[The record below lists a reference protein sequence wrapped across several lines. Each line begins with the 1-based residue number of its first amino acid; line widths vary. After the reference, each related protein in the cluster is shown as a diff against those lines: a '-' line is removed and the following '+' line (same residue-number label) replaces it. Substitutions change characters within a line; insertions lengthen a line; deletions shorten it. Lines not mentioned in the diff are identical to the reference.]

1 MSNNI
6 DLKKGLDIPI
16 KGSAKPVVSKT
27 VIPDTVAIVP
37 DDFKGFTPRLL
48 VKEGDRVLAGS
59 PVLAD
64 KKRPEILITSPVSGT
79 VKEIVRG
86 DKRKLL
92 EVRIGTDSVQEYVDF
107 GCRRPESLSAD
118 EVRTAL
124 LQSGLWAAI
133 IQRPYGILAD
143 PALKPKA
150 IFISAFSTAPLAPD
164 TEFVLGDE
172 FAAVQAG
179 VNALSK
185 LTDGGV
191 HVSLKSDNYAS
202 TPFHKLENAI
212 LHTFSGPHPAGNVGV
227 QISHIAPIQ
236 KDETV
241 WTVSLLMAAAIGRLF
256 LKGKTSYAMF
266 LMKAIQDVAMKE
278 KNESVAFIMMNVKG
292 TDLLNID
299 HLNERKDEIEEIRP
313 VYKKLGMEMK
323 PFQNVKYYYP
333 YSKDFTAYT
342 YEKEKNIKNRMEAGK
357 AFQFKYL
364 FETEE
369 DKECL
374 DLLFANIDDP
384 NETIESIINYIIS
397 NGQGF
402 KNVATWEDFKNA
414 LYAQT
419 QAGKAKTQGGDSIS
433 VMSWRKFYR
442 LFNKSYLK
450 CQQMFTNQLGKSV
463 RLRDQVEQIS
473 KNDVM
478 VIDVAK
484 LDEES
489 QGFVFGDVM
498 RAVYNLKLGSSMR
511 PDEDIP
517 DRIIIFIDE
526 LNKYASN
533 DVPKSSPILRQLLD
547 ITERGRSLGIVLFGA
562 EQFVSDIH
570 KRVKGNCATQAFG
583 RTNAIEITKEDFRF
597 VPSVYKTMLTRLKQ
611 GEYIIQNPVFR
622 SMLNI
627 KFPKPIYK
635 YYE

>member
-1 MSNNI
+1 METIGKIIATEKQPSTI
-6 DLKKGLDIPI
+6 EEFTFWTKKDLKLKPFDVVVVDHI
-16 KGSAKPVVSKT
+16 KDANGDPSKT
-27 VIPDTVAIVP
+27 
-37 DDFKGFTPRLL
+37 
-48 VKEGDRVLAGS
+48 
-59 PVLAD
+59 
-64 KKRPEILITSPVSGT
+64 
-79 VKEIVRG
+79 
-86 DKRKLL
+86 
-92 EVRIGTDSVQEYVDF
+92 F
-107 GCRRPESLSAD
+107 GVVE
-118 EVRTAL
+118 E
-124 LQSGLWAAI
+124 
-133 IQRPYGILAD
+133 
-143 PALKPKA
+143 
-150 IFISAFSTAPLAPD
+150 
-164 TEFVLGDE
+164 
-172 FAAVQAG
+172 
-179 VNALSK
+179 
-185 LTDGGV
+185 
-191 HVSLKSDNYAS
+191 
-202 TPFHKLENAI
+202 
-212 LHTFSGPHPAGNVGV
+212 
-227 QISHIAPIQ
+227 ISHITDSPSALAGYISSDFGDINSDAYTERIGMNYVKCKVVGNDKGIYIPVQEGRKVFLANEEQIMEALGL
-236 KDETV
+236 KDVKNPLPAGYIEMYDGDNKQTLPV
-241 WTVSLLMAAAIGRLF
+241 HFNSHFLIGPEGAHLNIAGISG
-256 LKGKTSYAMF
+256 LASKTSYAMF

-292 TDLLNID
+292 TDLLHID

-313 VYKKLGMEMK
+313 VYEKLGMEMK

-342 YEKEKNIKNRMEAGK
+342 YEKEKNIKNRMEASK

-364 FETEE
+364 FETDE

-511 PDEDIP
+511 PDEEIP

>member
-1 MSNNI
+1 METIGKIIATEKQPSTI
-6 DLKKGLDIPI
+6 EEFTFWTKKDLKLKPFDVVVVDHI
-16 KGSAKPVVSKT
+16 KDANGDPSKT
-27 VIPDTVAIVP
+27 
-37 DDFKGFTPRLL
+37 
-48 VKEGDRVLAGS
+48 
-59 PVLAD
+59 
-64 KKRPEILITSPVSGT
+64 
-79 VKEIVRG
+79 
-86 DKRKLL
+86 
-92 EVRIGTDSVQEYVDF
+92 F
-107 GCRRPESLSAD
+107 GVVE
-118 EVRTAL
+118 E
-124 LQSGLWAAI
+124 
-133 IQRPYGILAD
+133 
-143 PALKPKA
+143 
-150 IFISAFSTAPLAPD
+150 
-164 TEFVLGDE
+164 
-172 FAAVQAG
+172 
-179 VNALSK
+179 
-185 LTDGGV
+185 
-191 HVSLKSDNYAS
+191 
-202 TPFHKLENAI
+202 
-212 LHTFSGPHPAGNVGV
+212 
-227 QISHIAPIQ
+227 ISHITDSPSALAGYISSDFGDINSDAYTERIGMNYVKCKVVGNDKGIYIPVQEGRKVFLANEEQIMEALGL
-236 KDETV
+236 KDVKNPLPAGYIEMYDGDNKQTLPV
-241 WTVSLLMAAAIGRLF
+241 HFNSHFLIGPEGAHLNIAGISG
-256 LKGKTSYAMF
+256 LASKTSYAMF

-313 VYKKLGMEMK
+313 VYEKLGMEMK

-364 FETEE
+364 FETDE

>member
-1 MSNNI
+1 METIGKIIATEKQPSTI
-6 DLKKGLDIPI
+6 EEFTFWTKKDLKLKPFDVVVVDHI
-16 KGSAKPVVSKT
+16 KDANGDPSKT
-27 VIPDTVAIVP
+27 
-37 DDFKGFTPRLL
+37 
-48 VKEGDRVLAGS
+48 
-59 PVLAD
+59 
-64 KKRPEILITSPVSGT
+64 
-79 VKEIVRG
+79 
-86 DKRKLL
+86 
-92 EVRIGTDSVQEYVDF
+92 F
-107 GCRRPESLSAD
+107 GVVE
-118 EVRTAL
+118 E
-124 LQSGLWAAI
+124 
-133 IQRPYGILAD
+133 
-143 PALKPKA
+143 
-150 IFISAFSTAPLAPD
+150 
-164 TEFVLGDE
+164 
-172 FAAVQAG
+172 
-179 VNALSK
+179 
-185 LTDGGV
+185 
-191 HVSLKSDNYAS
+191 
-202 TPFHKLENAI
+202 
-212 LHTFSGPHPAGNVGV
+212 
-227 QISHIAPIQ
+227 ISHITDSPSALAGYISSDFGDINSDAYTERIGMNYVKCKVVGNDKGIYIPVQEGRKVFLANEEQIKEALGL
-236 KDETV
+236 KDVKNPLPAGYIEMYDGDNKQTLPV
-241 WTVSLLMAAAIGRLF
+241 HFNSHFLIGPEGAHLNISGISG
-256 LKGKTSYAMF
+256 LASKTSYAMF

-278 KNESVAFIMMNVKG
+278 KKESVAFIMMNVKG

-299 HLNERKDEIEEIRP
+299 HLNERKNEIEEIRP
-313 VYKKLGMEMK
+313 VYEKLGMEMK

-364 FETEE
+364 FETDE

-402 KNVATWEDFKNA
+402 KGVATWEDFKNA
-414 LYAQT
+414 LYTQT

-511 PDEDIP
+511 PDEEIP

>member
-1 MSNNI
+1 METIGKIIATEKQPSTI
-6 DLKKGLDIPI
+6 EEFTFWTKKDLKLKPFDVVVVDHI
-16 KGSAKPVVSKT
+16 KDASGEPSKT
-27 VIPDTVAIVP
+27 
-37 DDFKGFTPRLL
+37 
-48 VKEGDRVLAGS
+48 
-59 PVLAD
+59 
-64 KKRPEILITSPVSGT
+64 
-79 VKEIVRG
+79 
-86 DKRKLL
+86 
-92 EVRIGTDSVQEYVDF
+92 F
-107 GCRRPESLSAD
+107 GVVE
-118 EVRTAL
+118 E
-124 LQSGLWAAI
+124 
-133 IQRPYGILAD
+133 
-143 PALKPKA
+143 
-150 IFISAFSTAPLAPD
+150 
-164 TEFVLGDE
+164 
-172 FAAVQAG
+172 
-179 VNALSK
+179 
-185 LTDGGV
+185 
-191 HVSLKSDNYAS
+191 
-202 TPFHKLENAI
+202 
-212 LHTFSGPHPAGNVGV
+212 
-227 QISHIAPIQ
+227 ISHITDSPSALAGYISSDFGDINSEAYTERIGMNYVKCKVVGNDKGIYIPVQEGKKVFLASEEQIMEALGL
-236 KDETV
+236 KDVKNPLPAGYIEMYDGDNKQTLPV
-241 WTVSLLMAAAIGRLF
+241 HFNSHFLIGPEGAHLNIAGISG
-256 LKGKTSYAMF
+256 LASKTSYAMF

-278 KNESVAFIMMNVKG
+278 KKESVAFIMMNVKG

-313 VYKKLGMEMK
+313 VYEKLGLDMK

-342 YEKEKNIKNRMEAGK
+342 YEKENTIKNRMEAGK

-364 FETEE
+364 FETDE

-402 KNVATWEDFKNA
+402 KGVATWEDFKNA
-414 LYAQT
+414 LYTQT
-419 QAGKAKTQGGDSIS
+419 QAGKTKAQGGDSIS

-442 LFNKSYLK
+442 LFNKSYQK

-511 PDEDIP
+511 PDEEIP